1 MKPIYIVG
9 VVSLQ
14 LLVSGSLD
22 AQALHQNEP
31 VPLKNWATPL
41 YWQPN
46 PAQREAVHQGA
57 AQFQLSSNAT
67 SNTALIFVAVSPC
80 RMVDTRGGSAGFTG
94 VTPFNGPFIPAGG
107 TVTFPVQSATEANT
121 TAPSPC
127 GTIPSIAQ
135 AYSLNLTVVPHPFG
149 TPVNYVTMW
158 PAGVTIPQVST
169 LNDQPGNVAANAAIV
184 PAGTPNGGINV
195 FAFGATDVIIDMNGF
210 YAAPSDLLNN
220 TALGTGTLTIGAG
233 GAENTAIGVD
243 ALMSNLT
250 GSYNTATG
258 FDAMQDNT
266 VGASYNTASGA
277 YAMQKNT
284 SGNNNTA
291 SGFQALQANTTGS
304 SNTAFGYDALYAN
317 TTGSGNTAI
326 GTFADA
332 GSGNSNIVIGN
343 NAGLGIGPGN
353 NNIILG
359 AAGISGNGAIVIG
372 TPGIQTTASIAGIS
386 GTAVSGVNVVVNSGG
401 QLGVATSS
409 RRFKEQITDMGDTSN
424 KLFQLRPVN
433 FFYKPEYDDGSHL
446 LQYGLIAEEVEKIYP
461 EMVAY
466 DSDGKIMTV
475 KYQMLAPMLLN
486 EVQKQNAE
494 IRNLDE
500 TVHLQQEGNRKLEEQ
515 NRLQTGEIRSLE
527 DRLAALEALLSGQTQ
542 AATRAGGTQ

>member
-1 MKPIYIVG
+1 MKLPSVVG

-14 LLVSGSLD
+14 LLASLSLN
-22 AQALHQNEP
+22 AQALRPIDP
-31 VPLKNWATPL
+31 VPLKNWAAPL

-46 PAQREAVHQGA
+46 QAEREISTKGSAQIT
-57 AQFQLSSNAT
+57 FSNSQV
-67 SNTALIFVAVSPC
+67 SNTALVFVAVTPC

-94 VTPFNGPFIPAGG
+94 FTPFNGPYIPAGG
-107 TVTFPVQSATEANT
+107 TATFPVQSGTQAGT

-135 AYSLNLTVVPHPFG
+135 AYSLNLTVVPHPLG

-158 PAGVTIPQVST
+158 PNSPGVSIPSVST
-169 LNDQPGNVAANAAIV
+169 LNDQQGAVASNAAIV
-184 PAGTPNGGINV
+184 PAGTTSGGINV
-195 FAFGATDVIIDMNGF
+195 FAYGPTDVIIDMNGF
-210 YAAPSDLLNN
+210 YAPPTDLDDN
-220 TALGTGTLTIGAG
+220 TAIGLGTLTSNAG
-233 GAENTAIGVD
+233 GANNTAIGVD

-353 NNIILG
+353 NNIIIG
-359 AAGISGNGAIVIG
+359 AAGISGSGAIVIG
-372 TPGIQTTASIAGIS
+372 TPGIQTTTSIAGIS
-386 GTAVSGVNVVVNSGG
+386 GTAVSGVSVVVNSSG

-409 RRFKEQITDMGDTSN
+409 RRFKEQITDMGDTTS
-424 KLFQLRPVN
+424 KLLQLRPVN

-466 DSDGKIMTV
+466 DSNGQIMTV

-486 EVQKQNAE
+486 ELQKQNT
-494 IRNLDE
+494 RVQN
-500 TVHLQQEGNRKLEEQ
+500 LEEVNQ
-515 NRLQTGEIRSLE
+515 KLE
-527 DRLAALEALLSGQTQ
+527 DRLAAIEAILAGQAPTTQ
-542 AATRAGGTQ
+542 SATAQ